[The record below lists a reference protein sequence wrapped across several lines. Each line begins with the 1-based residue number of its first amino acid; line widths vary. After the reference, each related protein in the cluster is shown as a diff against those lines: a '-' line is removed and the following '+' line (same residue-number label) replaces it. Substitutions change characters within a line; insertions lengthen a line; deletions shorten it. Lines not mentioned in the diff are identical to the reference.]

1 MTETYDEHMAEML
14 RLGGAHECASDCP
27 LPLPRRDPRASEVP
41 TAEHPRPHI
50 ESCEQE
56 TVVWFNDH
64 LRCHCWCH
72 DSEHEN
78 RRTLRAMHR
87 RGADPAEHPSGH
99 VPGCRMPGCEG
110 ECTTDSGLSPAEER
124 MLAEWPE
131 HPSGSPQTEAGRFLH
146 DRCGYLLAC
155 PCWTDGATAGQAA
168 ARREPLD
175 MERPT
180 RDELIEALIWMTGS
194 DHFSPGGMAH
204 EGFEKVVRPVLR
216 ALSSIP
222 AREEK

>member
-27 LPLPRRDPRASEVP
+27 QPLPRTR
-41 TAEHPRPHI
+41 
-50 ESCEQE
+50 
-56 TVVWFNDH
+56 
-64 LRCHCWCH
+64 
-72 DSEHEN
+72 EHES
-78 RRTLRAMHR
+78 
-87 RGADPAEHPSGH
+87 PYPSGPICAACGGTDAPVVD
-99 VPGCRMPGCEG
+99 VPLHPKC
-110 ECTTDSGLSPAEER
+110 A
-124 MLAEWPE
+124 E

-146 DRCGYLLAC
+146 DRCGYLMAC

-180 RDELIEALIWMTGS
+180 RDELIVALIWMTGS
-194 DHFSPGGMAH
+194 DHFSPGGMAL

>member
-1 MTETYDEHMAEML
+1 MDDRQKRYEEALE
-14 RLGGAHECASDCP
+14 
-27 LPLPRRDPRASEVP
+27 
-41 TAEHPRPHI
+41 RPAATGP
-50 ESCEQE
+50 EEQWLNAVIF
-56 TVVWFNDH
+56 TPP
-64 LRCHCWCH
+64 
-72 DSEHEN
+72 
-78 RRTLRAMHR
+78 A
-87 RGADPAEHPSGH
+87 AEHPSGH